1 MDLDMDKLSHLSP
14 RQIELV
20 ELVVGFLRYCD
31 EKHKD
36 DVKDNEIGGVLN
48 GPPEAFYHPRKSR
61 KKQR

>member
-1 MDLDMDKLSHLSP
+1 MDMDKLSHLSP

-31 EKHKD
+31 EKHKNDVED
-36 DVKDNEIGGVLN
+36 DEISGVLN
-48 GPPEAFYHPRKSR
+48 GPPEAFYPPSKLQ